1 MWCDED
7 YDRLLN
13 AALQTEDIDER
24 TAIYH
29 QVNRLLYERLPLVP
43 IAHAYRYQAYREELN
58 GVVINPFGGVRF
70 GGVEKTL

>member
-1 MWCDED
+1 MWCNED

-13 AALQTEDIDER
+13 EALQTDDIDER
-24 TAIYH
+24 SAIYQ

-43 IAHAYRYQAYREELN
+43 IAHAYRYQAYRQELEHMT
-58 GVVINPFGGVRF
+58 INPFGGVRF